1 MSRRGGQRSQR
12 SRRHRPDRKITFV
25 CTDRGSH
32 PAITVGYATWFTRD
46 AGLPGRVQFRNVGR
60 QRRYTHRDAP
70 REQLERIGEVRTQTF
85 VCKLCEREVPMSREK
100 WQPFVLRL
108 GDIGWTRFD
117 ISNEAHLT

>member
-25 CTDRGSH
+25 CTDQLHH
-32 PAITVGYATWFTRD
+32 PAITVGYATWYTRD
-46 AGLPGRVQFRNVGR
+46 HGLPGRVQFRNVGK
-60 QRRYTHRDAP
+60 QRRFTHRDAP
-70 REQLERIGEVRTQTF
+70 REQVERIGSVRTETF
-85 VCKLCEREVPMSREK
+85 VCGVCGRSVPMSREK

-108 GDIGWTRFD
+108 GVIGVMRFD